1 MKKVLFH
8 LFVLFCVITNIK
20 AQSLKFMEVTMGS
33 KTADFQTKLKE
44 SGFDDPVKQGTVD
57 FYKNGQF
64 EDKTATVAIY
74 NNDADKIA
82 RIVVYIEVE
91 NDSAANALIKEL
103 GGRFLAQN
111 KGYIL
116 KDLSQ
121 MGKILQIFSK
131 KDDYSEYI
139 AIEFTAG
146 EPKMNVQYMLAQ

>member
-1 MKKVLFH
+1 MKKVLLS
-8 LFVLFCVITNIK
+8 LFVLFCTITDIK
-20 AQSLKFMEVTMGS
+20 AQNLKFMEVIMGS
-33 KTADFQTKLKE
+33 PTIDFQTKLKE
-44 SGFDDPVKQGTVD
+44 NGFDDPVKQGTVD

-64 EDKTATVAIY
+64 EEKQATVAIY
-74 NNDADKIA
+74 NNDADKIS

-91 NDSAANALIKEL
+91 NDSAANALIKDL
-103 GGRFLAQN
+103 AGRFLAQN

-121 MGKILQIFSK
+121 TGKILQIFSK

-146 EPKMNVQYMLAQ
+146 EPKMNIQFMLAQ

>member
-1 MKKVLFH
+1 MKKLLLSF
-8 LFVLFCVITNIK
+8 LVLFCVISNIQ
-20 AQSLKFMEVTMGS
+20 AQNLKFMEVTMGS
-33 KTADFQTKLKE
+33 TTADFQAKLKE
-44 SGFDDPVKQGTVD
+44 KGFDDPVKQGAVD

-64 EDKTATVAIY
+64 EENKATVAIY
-74 NNDADKIA
+74 NNDADKIS

-91 NDSAANALIKEL
+91 NDAAANAIIKEL
-103 GGRFLAQN
+103 GSRFLAQN

-139 AIEFTAG
+139 AIEYSAG
-146 EPKMNVQYMLAQ
+146 EPKMNIQFMLAQ